1 MKQLSLFGDELL
13 AAKPHRHPVKKSRG
27 LGERDRQPAP
37 IEDLADRRQ
46 RAATDPQ
53 ASVWVGASAGTGKT
67 KVLTDRALRLMLSG
81 TPPSKILCLTFT
93 KAAAAEMASRIAL
106 VLGGW
111 TNAAEPE
118 LDAALLSL
126 MGRAAKERERQRAR
140 SLFPSVLDAPG
151 GLKVLTIHAFCQSL
165 LGRFPLE
172 AGVAPHFSVMDE
184 RDAAEALAE
193 VGEALLLQAQDGDGP
208 VPAAFATVTA
218 HLQETAFRS
227 LMQTLA
233 CARDRL
239 AGCLAHYGSAEGAT
253 AALRRRLGIEE
264 NQTAD
269 GVIERACGGPAFD
282 AGGLRG
288 AAEAL
293 VCGSNADQ
301 ERSAA
306 IAAWLAASIP
316 ERVVLWNEYCR
327 VFLTKA
333 TGDKPGCVRK
343 TLITKACAGPV
354 DTWSDILAAEGE
366 RLLAAGMRRRAA
378 LCADTSGAVLTL
390 AETLLDAYR
399 RYKAERALLDYDDL
413 IEHAAALLE
422 QDGGAAWV
430 LYKLDGGIDHVL
442 IDEAQ
447 DTSPQQW
454 RVVRALTAEFFTGQ
468 GRADTPRT
476 VFAVGDVKQSIF
488 SFQGA
493 DPSLFLGNG
502 QRFEALSAAAKQRWD
517 RVDLTVSFRSTKAV
531 LAAVDAVFRLDG
543 ARDGVA
549 LDGAPIRHD
558 ASTKRA
564 GDGGL
569 VEVWAPLRA
578 KADDEPEPWRP
589 PVERVE
595 SDSPARRLARVI
607 AKRIGGMLRSGEILA
622 SKGRP
627 VRPEDILVLVR
638 RRTSFVEELVRA
650 LKGRGIP
657 VAGVDRMVL
666 SEQIAVMDLIALGRF
681 ALLPDDDLN
690 LASLLKSPLVG
701 FDEDDLFALAH
712 GRKTGLWAE
721 LRRRQEERPAFARAY
736 LLLAGLL
743 GEADTMPPFE
753 FYSRALG
760 PLGGRRK
767 LLGRLGQ
774 DADDPIA
781 EFLDLA
787 LDYERRHPPSLQGFL
802 HWFEAGEAVVK
813 RDLEQAPAAVRIMTV
828 HGAKGLQAPIV
839 FLPDTMQ
846 VPRGSSQGGVE
857 LLWTDPGHGVAVP
870 LWAPAANGCEEVA
883 AQAREQA
890 KAERLREYRRLLYVA
905 MTRAEDRLVVCGWI
919 GKTKEDDECWYWVI
933 RRGLEAAA
941 DEIACERTEDQALAA
956 DPDFD
961 AEPAVLRLSC
971 PQLRPVEETPA
982 AAAGLS
988 VDLPSWALRGAAEE
1002 RALAPLVPSSQSGV
1016 PLPIRS
1022 AEARE
1027 SAGLR
1032 RGRLIHTLLQWLPE
1046 VAASERRRAAS
1057 AWLARAAAD
1066 LDPAGRSALIDEV
1079 VAVLDH
1085 PDHAALFAP
1094 GSLAEVPLG
1103 GVIGE
1108 RLLSAQVDRL
1118 VVTDDAVMIVDYKTD
1133 RPAPSRP
1140 EAVPARYLAQMAAYR
1155 AALRLIYPGKPVACA
1170 LLFSDLPALM
1180 LLPEPLLDRHAP

>member
-1 MKQLSLFGDELL
+1 MKQLSLFADDDLL
-13 AAKPHRHPVKKSRG
+13 PVKKAGRDGERRRG
-27 LGERDRQPAP
+27 LSDNRTPAAP

-111 TNAAEPE
+111 ANAALPD

-126 MGRAAKERERQRAR
+126 MGRPATDRERQRAR
-140 SLFPSVLDAPG
+140 SLFPAVLDTPG
-151 GLKVLTIHAFCQSL
+151 GLKVLTIHSFCQSL

-193 VGEALLLQAQDGDGP
+193 VSEALLLQAQGRDGP

-218 HLQETAFRS
+218 HLQEAAFGS

-239 AGCLAHYGSAEGAT
+239 AGCLAHYGSAGAAT

-264 NQTAD
+264 DQTAD
-269 GVIERACGGPAFD
+269 GVLERACSEAAFNG
-282 AGGLRG
+282 AGLR
-288 AAEAL
+288 AAARAMA
-293 VCGSNADQ
+293 CGSNADQ
-301 ERSAA
+301 ERGAS
-306 IAAWLAASIP
+306 IAAWLAADVEGRIA
-316 ERVVLWNEYCR
+316 LWAPYCTA
-327 VFLTKA
+327 FLTKSE
-333 TGDKPGCVRK
+333 PRCVRK
-343 TLITKACAGPV
+343 TLITKACGGSLQA
-354 DTWSDILAAEGE
+354 WSEILRAEGE
-366 RLLAAGMRRRAA
+366 RLLATGLRRRAA

-399 RYKAERALLDYDDL
+399 RHKAARALLDYDDL

-454 RVVRALTAEFFTGQ
+454 RVVRALTAEFFSGQ
-468 GRADTPRT
+468 PRGEGPRT

-493 DPSLFLGNG
+493 DPSLFLDNG
-502 QRFEALSAAAKQRWD
+502 RRFERLGADAKQRWD

-531 LAAVDAVFRLDG
+531 LAAVDAVFRLDE

-549 LDGAPIRHD
+549 LDGASIRHD
-558 ASTKRA
+558 VSTRRA
-564 GDGGL
+564 GDAGL

-578 KADDEPEPWRP
+578 RPDDEPEPWRP

-595 SDSPARRLARVI
+595 SDSPPRRLARVI
-607 AKRIGGMLRSGEILA
+607 AKRIGSMLRGGEILA

-627 VRPEDILVLVR
+627 VRAEDILVLVR

-650 LKGRGIP
+650 LKARGVP

-681 ALLPDDDLN
+681 VLLPDDDLT
-690 LASLLKSPLVG
+690 LASLLKSPLAG

-712 GRKTGLWAE
+712 GRKASLWAE
-721 LRRRQEERPAFARAY
+721 LGRRRDERPAFAEAH

-743 GEADTMPPFE
+743 GEADAMPPFE
-753 FYSRALG
+753 FYTRALG
-760 PLGGRRK
+760 PLGGRRR
-767 LLGRLGQ
+767 LLARLGQ

-787 LDYERRHPPSLQGFL
+787 LDYERRHPPSLEGFL
-802 HWFEAGEAVVK
+802 HWFETGESIVK

-846 VPRGSSQGGVE
+846 VPRPSPQGGVE
-857 LLWTDPGHGVAVP
+857 LLWTDPGDGVAVP
-870 LWAPAANGCEEVA
+870 LWAPASNGCEEVA
-883 AQAREQA
+883 AGAREQA
-890 KAERLREYRRLLYVA
+890 KEEQLREYRRLLYVA
-905 MTRAEDRLVVCGWI
+905 MTRAEDRLIVCGWI
-919 GKTKEDDECWYWVI
+919 GKTAEPDDCWYRLI

-941 DEIACERTEDQALAA
+941 DEIGCERLEDAGLAG

-961 AEPAVLRLSC
+961 ADATVLRLACPQVRAVEEKLAGRAPAVL
-971 PQLRPVEETPA
+971 
-982 AAAGLS
+982 
-988 VDLPSWALRGAAEE
+988 DLPPWALRAAAEE
-1002 RALAPLVPSSQSGV
+1002 SAPAPLVPSAQAGA
-1016 PLPIRS
+1016 PARS
-1022 AEARE
+1022 PEARE
-1027 SAGLR
+1027 SFGLK

-1046 VAASERRRAAS
+1046 VAPAERRMAGR
-1057 AWLARAAAD
+1057 AWLAGTGTGLEPSAQAA
-1066 LDPAGRSALIDEV
+1066 LLDEV
-1079 VAVLDH
+1079 LAVLDH
-1085 PDHAALFAP
+1085 PEHAALFGP
-1094 GSLAEVPLG
+1094 GSLAEVPVG
-1103 GVIGE
+1103 GLIGE

-1118 VVTDDAVMIVDYKTD
+1118 VVTGEAVTIVDYKTD

-1155 AALRLIYPGKPVACA
+1155 AALRLIYPGTAVRCA
-1170 LLFSDLPALM
+1170 LLWSDAPSLM
-1180 LLPEPLLDRHAP
+1180 LLPEPLLDRHTP